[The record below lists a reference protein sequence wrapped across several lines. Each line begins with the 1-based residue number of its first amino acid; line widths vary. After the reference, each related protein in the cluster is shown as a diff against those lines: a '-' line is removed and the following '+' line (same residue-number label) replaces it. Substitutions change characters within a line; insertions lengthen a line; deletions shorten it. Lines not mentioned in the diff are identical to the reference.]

1 MINRTI
7 CLLAILCLICITVLP
22 SFADTV
28 HTVTTVIDGD
38 TVVLENGRKV
48 RIAFIDTPE
57 LGYKKRKQQYF
68 SIRAKIFITNIVS
81 GQNVTLQ
88 KITAKDRYKRLV
100 AIVTLRD
107 GQDVGALL
115 VRKGM
120 AFVYPHGVKH
130 QSYIDELGK
139 MQKKAMDERAGM
151 WDKVITFFE
160 NTGNVIGNRRSK
172 RFFALDCKFAKDIAT
187 KNKVHFMSA
196 VDALYNG
203 YAPARICKL
212 WPLDTDILDK

>member
-7 CLLAILCLICITVLP
+7 CLLAILCLICITVST

-28 HTVTTVIDGD
+28 HTVATIIDGD
-38 TVVLENGRKV
+38 TVILNDGRKV

-57 LGYKKRKQQYF
+57 LEYKKRKQQYF
-68 SIRAKIFITNIVS
+68 SINAKKFIVDTVL
-81 GQNVTLQ
+81 GQTVMLQ
-88 KITAKDRYKRLV
+88 KITTKDRYKRLV

-107 GQDVGALL
+107 GRDLGALL
-115 VRKGM
+115 VQKGM
-120 AFVYPHGVKH
+120 AFVYPHGAKH

-139 MQKKAMDERAGM
+139 MQRKAMNARTGM
-151 WDKVITFFE
+151 WDKVITYFKSA
-160 NTGNVIGNRRSK
+160 GNVVGNRRSK
-172 RFFALDCKFAKDIAT
+172 RFFALDCKFVKDIAT

>member
-7 CLLAILCLICITVLP
+7 CLLAILCLICVTVLT

-28 HTVTTVIDGD
+28 HTVATVIDGD
-38 TVVLENGRKV
+38 TVILKDGRKV

-57 LGYKKRKQQYF
+57 MEYKKRKQQYF
-68 SIRAKIFITNIVS
+68 SIKAKKFIVDTVL

-88 KITAKDRYKRLV
+88 RITAKDRYKRLV

-107 GQDVGALL
+107 GRDVGALL
-115 VRKGM
+115 VQKGL

-130 QSYIDELGK
+130 RSYIDKLGE
-139 MQKKAMDERAGM
+139 MQKKAMNARAGM
-151 WDKVITFFE
+151 WDKVITYFE
-160 NTGNVIGNRRSK
+160 SAGNVVGNRRSK
-172 RFFALDCKFAKDIAT
+172 RFFALDCKVVKDIAT

>member
-7 CLLAILCLICITVLP
+7 CLLAILCLFCITVLP
-22 SFADTV
+22 SFADTI

-38 TVVLENGRKV
+38 TVILENGRKV

-57 LGYKKRKQQYF
+57 LEYKKRKQQYF
-68 SIRAKIFITNIVS
+68 SIRAKKFIIDTVL

-88 KITAKDRYKRLV
+88 QIVAKDRYKRLV

-107 GQDVGALL
+107 GRDVGALL

-139 MQKKAMDERAGM
+139 IQKKAMDARAGM
-151 WDKVITFFE
+151 WRKVITYFE
-160 NTGNVIGNRRSK
+160 TTGNVVGNRRSK

-187 KNKVHFMSA
+187 KNRVHFKSA

>member
-7 CLLAILCLICITVLP
+7 CFLAILCLISITVLS

-28 HTVTTVIDGD
+28 HTVTAVIDGD
-38 TVVLENGRKV
+38 TVILENGRRV

-57 LGYKKRKQQYF
+57 LEYKKRKQQYF
-68 SIRAKIFITNIVS
+68 SIRAKKFISDTVLE
-81 GQNVTLQ
+81 QDVTLQ
-88 KITAKDRYKRLV
+88 QITAKDRYKRLV
-100 AIVTLRD
+100 AILTLRD
-107 GQDVGALL
+107 GRDVGALL
-115 VRKGM
+115 VQKGM

-130 QSYIDELGK
+130 RLYIDELGK
-139 MQKKAMDERAGM
+139 MQKKAMDARVGM
-151 WDKVITFFE
+151 WNKVITYFE
-160 NTGNVIGNRRSK
+160 NAGSVVGNKRSK

-187 KNKVHFMSA
+187 KNKVHFISA
-196 VDALYNG
+196 VDAFYNG